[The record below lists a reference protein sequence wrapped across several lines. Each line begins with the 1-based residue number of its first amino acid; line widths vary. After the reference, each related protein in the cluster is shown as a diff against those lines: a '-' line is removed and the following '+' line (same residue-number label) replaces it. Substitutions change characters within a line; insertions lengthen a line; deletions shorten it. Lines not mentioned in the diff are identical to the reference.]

1 MIAFNAGIS
10 INAGK
15 RNVAPVWSAGRNQC
29 YEPKHNFF
37 VPARRLNRPCGASS
51 WRHRMHRFFGIED
64 ANTSIRRE
72 LLAGLS
78 TFLTMSFIIAVNP
91 VFLAD
96 AGIPFAAG
104 FVATVLATAIGTAIM
119 ALWAKWP
126 VAVAPGMGLNAYFA
140 YGLVLGGGFTWQQ
153 ALTAVFVASVL
164 FFLFS
169 LSRIRS
175 WLIGAIPASLRAGI
189 TAGIGLF
196 LAMIG
201 LQGMGLVVDDPDT
214 LLRLG
219 SVAAPELLLALV
231 GLLVM
236 AGLAARGIHGGILVT
251 ILGLSLVG
259 WVSGLAEF
267 GGIAAP
273 PPVASAALSLDFSQL
288 ASFSFLTVVFVLFF
302 LDFFDT
308 TGTLTGIADLA
319 GKRRADGSIE
329 NLDRAVLADT
339 GASVVGSLLGT
350 SSMTTYL
357 ESATGLR
364 AGGRTGLT
372 ALTVAALFL
381 LCLFFEPLFASIPP
395 FATAP
400 ALVFVAAGFLAPLA
414 GLDWDDMVTAVP
426 VMLMAVLMPLTFS
439 IAAGIAVGFIAHV
452 AICLLAGR
460 GQQVNAG
467 TWVITI
473 FGMLWLAT
481 PLIGS

>member
-1 MIAFNAGIS
+1 M
-10 INAGK
+10 
-15 RNVAPVWSAGRNQC
+15 
-29 YEPKHNFF
+29 
-37 VPARRLNRPCGASS
+37 
-51 WRHRMHRFFGIED
+51 MDRFFGLSE
-64 ANTSIRRE
+64 ANTTFRRE
-72 LLAGLS
+72 ILAGLS
-78 TFLTMSFIIAVNP
+78 TFLTMSFIVAVNP
-91 VFLAD
+91 MFLAD

-104 FVATVLATAIGTAIM
+104 FVATVLATSIGTAIM

-140 YGLVLGGGFTWQQ
+140 YGLVLGQGFTWQQ

-169 LSRIRS
+169 LSRLRS

-201 LQGMGLVVDDPDT
+201 LQGMGLVIDDPDT

-219 SVAAPELLLALV
+219 AVNTPDLLLALA
-231 GLLVM
+231 GLLMM
-236 AGLAARGIHGGILVT
+236 AGLAARGIQGGILLT
-251 ILGLSLVG
+251 ILALSLVG
-259 WVSGLAEF
+259 WASGLAEF
-267 GGIAAP
+267 GGVASAP
-273 PPVASAALSLDFSQL
+273 PMASAALALDFSTVM
-288 ASFSFLTVVFVLFF
+288 SFGFLSVVFVLFF

-319 GKRRADGSIE
+319 GKRRPDGSIE
-329 NLDRAVLADT
+329 KLDRAVLADT

-372 ALTVAALFL
+372 ALTVSALFL

-395 FATAP
+395 FAAAP
-400 ALVFVAAGFLAPLA
+400 ALVFVAAGFLAPL
-414 GLDWDDMVTAVP
+414 GRLDWDDMATAVP

-452 AICLLAGR
+452 VIFLLAGR
-460 GQQVNAG
+460 GREVNAG

-481 PLIGS
+481 PFIGA

>member
-1 MIAFNAGIS
+1 MN
-10 INAGK
+10 
-15 RNVAPVWSAGRNQC
+15 
-29 YEPKHNFF
+29 
-37 VPARRLNRPCGASS
+37 
-51 WRHRMHRFFGIED
+51 RFFGLD
-64 ANTSIRRE
+64 NANTTVRRE

-78 TFLTMSFIIAVNP
+78 TFLTMSFIVAVNP
-91 VFLAD
+91 SFLAD

-104 FVATVLATAIGTAIM
+104 FVATVLATAIGTTIM

-140 YGLVLGGGFTWQQ
+140 YGLVLGQGFTWQQ
-153 ALTAVFVASVL
+153 ALTAVFVASVV

-169 LSRIRS
+169 LSRLRS

-214 LLRLG
+214 LLKLG

-236 AGLAARGIHGGILVT
+236 AGLAARGIPGGILFT
-251 ILGLSLVG
+251 ILGLSLIG
-259 WVSGLAEF
+259 WMTGLAEF
-267 GGIAAP
+267 GGIASA
-273 PPVASAALSLDFSQL
+273 PPVASAALSLDFSQV

-319 GKRRADGSIE
+319 GKRRPDGSIE

-364 AGGRTGLT
+364 VGGRTGLT

-400 ALVFVAAGFLAPLA
+400 ALVFVAAGFLSPLT
-414 GLDWDDMVTAVP
+414 GLDWEDMVTAVP

-439 IAAGIAVGFIAHV
+439 IAAGIAVGFVAHV

-460 GQQVNAG
+460 SEQVNAG

-481 PLIGS
+481 PLIGG

>member
-1 MIAFNAGIS
+1 MN
-10 INAGK
+10 
-15 RNVAPVWSAGRNQC
+15 
-29 YEPKHNFF
+29 
-37 VPARRLNRPCGASS
+37 
-51 WRHRMHRFFGIED
+51 RFFGLDD
-64 ANTSIRRE
+64 ANTTVRRE

-78 TFLTMSFIIAVNP
+78 TFLTMSFIVAVNP
-91 VFLAD
+91 SFLAD

-104 FVATVLATAIGTAIM
+104 FVATVLATAVGTTIM

-140 YGLVLGGGFTWQQ
+140 YGLVLGQGFTWQQ
-153 ALTAVFVASVL
+153 ALTAVFVASAV

-169 LSRIRS
+169 LSRLRS

-214 LLRLG
+214 LLKLG

-236 AGLAARGIHGGILVT
+236 AGLAARGIPGGILFT
-251 ILGLSLVG
+251 ILGLSLIG
-259 WVSGLAEF
+259 WMTGLAEF
-267 GGIAAP
+267 GGIASA
-273 PPVASAALSLDFSQL
+273 PPVASAALSLDFSQV

-319 GKRRADGSIE
+319 GKRRPDGSIE

-364 AGGRTGLT
+364 VGGRTGLT

-400 ALVFVAAGFLAPLA
+400 ALVFVAAGFLSPLT
-414 GLDWDDMVTAVP
+414 GLDWEDMVTAVP

-452 AICLLAGR
+452 VICLLAGR
-460 GQQVNAG
+460 GEQVNAG

-481 PLIGS
+481 PLIGG

>member
-1 MIAFNAGIS
+1 
-10 INAGK
+10 
-15 RNVAPVWSAGRNQC
+15 
-29 YEPKHNFF
+29 
-37 VPARRLNRPCGASS
+37 
-51 WRHRMHRFFGIED
+51 MHRFFGLDD
-64 ANTSIRRE
+64 ANTTVRRE

-78 TFLTMSFIIAVNP
+78 TFLTMSFIVAVNP
-91 VFLAD
+91 SFLAD

-104 FVATVLATAIGTAIM
+104 FVATVLATAIGTTIM

-140 YGLVLGGGFTWQQ
+140 YGLVLGQGFTWQQ
-153 ALTAVFVASVL
+153 ALTAVFVASVV

-169 LSRIRS
+169 LSRLRS

-214 LLRLG
+214 LLKLG

-236 AGLAARGIHGGILVT
+236 AGLAARGIPGGILFT
-251 ILGLSLVG
+251 ILGLSLIG
-259 WVSGLAEF
+259 WMTGLAEF
-267 GGIAAP
+267 GGIASA
-273 PPVASAALSLDFSQL
+273 PPVASAALSLDFSQV

-319 GKRRADGSIE
+319 GKRRPDGSIE

-364 AGGRTGLT
+364 VGGRTGLT

-400 ALVFVAAGFLAPLA
+400 ALVFVAAGFLSPLT
-414 GLDWDDMVTAVP
+414 GLDWEDMVTAVP

-452 AICLLAGR
+452 VICLLAGR
-460 GQQVNAG
+460 GEQVNAG

-481 PLIGS
+481 PLIGG

>member
-1 MIAFNAGIS
+1 
-10 INAGK
+10 
-15 RNVAPVWSAGRNQC
+15 
-29 YEPKHNFF
+29 
-37 VPARRLNRPCGASS
+37 
-51 WRHRMHRFFGIED
+51 
-64 ANTSIRRE
+64 
-72 LLAGLS
+72 
-78 TFLTMSFIIAVNP
+78 
-91 VFLAD
+91 
-96 AGIPFAAG
+96 
-104 FVATVLATAIGTAIM
+104 M

-140 YGLVLGGGFTWQQ
+140 YGLVLGQGFTWQQ
-153 ALTAVFVASVL
+153 ALTAVFVASVV

-169 LSRIRS
+169 LSRLRS

-214 LLRLG
+214 LLKLG

-236 AGLAARGIHGGILVT
+236 AGLAARGIPGGILFT
-251 ILGLSLVG
+251 ILGLSLIG
-259 WVSGLAEF
+259 WMTGLAEF
-267 GGIAAP
+267 GGIASA
-273 PPVASAALSLDFSQL
+273 PPVASAALSLDFSQV

-319 GKRRADGSIE
+319 GKRRPDGSIE

-364 AGGRTGLT
+364 VGGRTGLT

-400 ALVFVAAGFLAPLA
+400 ALVFVAAGFLSPLT
-414 GLDWDDMVTAVP
+414 GLDWEDMVTAVP

-452 AICLLAGR
+452 VICLLAGR
-460 GQQVNAG
+460 GEQVNAG

-481 PLIGS
+481 PLIGG

>member
-1 MIAFNAGIS
+1 MD
-10 INAGK
+10 
-15 RNVAPVWSAGRNQC
+15 
-29 YEPKHNFF
+29 
-37 VPARRLNRPCGASS
+37 
-51 WRHRMHRFFGIED
+51 RFFGLSD
-64 ANTSIRRE
+64 SGTTFGRE
-72 LLAGLS
+72 IFAGIS
-78 TFLTMSFIIAVNP
+78 TFLTMAFIVAVNP
-91 VFLAD
+91 MFLQD
-96 AGIPFAAG
+96 AGIPFEAG
-104 FVATVLATAIGTAIM
+104 FVATVLATALGTAIM
-119 ALWAKWP
+119 GLWARWP

-140 YGLVLGGGFTWQQ
+140 YGLVLGQQFSWQQ
-153 ALTAVFVASVL
+153 ALTAVFIASVL
-164 FFLFS
+164 FLLFS
-169 LSRIRS
+169 LSRLRS
-175 WLIGAIPASLRAGI
+175 WLIGAIPAALRAGI

-201 LQGMGLVVDDPDT
+201 LQAMGLVVDDPDT
-214 LLRLG
+214 LLKLG
-219 SVAAPELLLALV
+219 DVGSPQLLLALA

-236 AGLAARGIHGGILVT
+236 AGLEARGIRGGILIT
-251 ILGLSLVG
+251 ILGLSLIG
-259 WVSGLAEF
+259 WATGLAEF
-267 GGIAAP
+267 GGIASA
-273 PPVASAALSLDFSQL
+273 PPVASAAFSLDFSMVS
-288 ASFSFLTVVFVLFF
+288 SFAFLSVVFVLFF

-308 TGTLTGIADLA
+308 TGTLTGIADIA

-329 NLDRAVLADT
+329 NLDRAVVADT

-364 AGGRTGLT
+364 AGGKTGLT

-400 ALVFVAAGFLAPLA
+400 ALVFVAAGFLAPL
-414 GLDWDDMVTAVP
+414 GRLDWDDMATAVP

-452 AICLLAGR
+452 VIFILAGR
-460 GQQVNAG
+460 GREVNAG

-481 PLIGS
+481 PFIGA

>member
-1 MIAFNAGIS
+1 MN
-10 INAGK
+10 
-15 RNVAPVWSAGRNQC
+15 
-29 YEPKHNFF
+29 
-37 VPARRLNRPCGASS
+37 
-51 WRHRMHRFFGIED
+51 RFFGLDD
-64 ANTSIRRE
+64 ANTTVRRE

-78 TFLTMSFIIAVNP
+78 TFLTMSFIVAVNP
-91 VFLAD
+91 MFLAE

-104 FVATVLATAIGTAIM
+104 FVATVLATAIGTTIM

-140 YGLVLGGGFTWQQ
+140 YGLVLGQGFTWQQ
-153 ALTAVFVASVL
+153 ALTAVFVASVV

-169 LSRIRS
+169 LSRIRG

-214 LLRLG
+214 LLKLG

-236 AGLAARGIHGGILVT
+236 AGLAARGIHSGILVT
-251 ILGLSLVG
+251 ILGLSLIG
-259 WVSGLAEF
+259 WASGLAEF
-267 GGIAAP
+267 GGIASA
-273 PPVASAALSLDFSQL
+273 PPVASAAFSLDFSQV
-288 ASFSFLTVVFVLFF
+288 ASFGFLTVVFVLFF

-319 GKRRADGSIE
+319 GKRRPDGSIE

-364 AGGRTGLT
+364 VGGRTGLT

-381 LCLFFEPLFASIPP
+381 LCLFLEPLFASIPP

-400 ALVFVAAGFLAPLA
+400 ALVFVAAGFLSPLA

-452 AICLLAGR
+452 VICLLAGR
-460 GQQVNAG
+460 GQQINAG

-481 PLIGS
+481 PLIGG

>member
-1 MIAFNAGIS
+1 MN
-10 INAGK
+10 
-15 RNVAPVWSAGRNQC
+15 
-29 YEPKHNFF
+29 
-37 VPARRLNRPCGASS
+37 
-51 WRHRMHRFFGIED
+51 RFFGLDD
-64 ANTSIRRE
+64 ANTTVRRE

-78 TFLTMSFIIAVNP
+78 TFLTMSFIVAVNP
-91 VFLAD
+91 SFLAD

-104 FVATVLATAIGTAIM
+104 FVATVLATAVGTTIM

-140 YGLVLGGGFTWQQ
+140 YGLVLGQGFTWQQ
-153 ALTAVFVASVL
+153 ALTAVFVASVV

-169 LSRIRS
+169 LSRLRS

-214 LLRLG
+214 LLKLG

-236 AGLAARGIHGGILVT
+236 AGLAARGIPGGILFT
-251 ILGLSLVG
+251 ILGLSLIG
-259 WVSGLAEF
+259 WMTGLAEF
-267 GGIAAP
+267 GGIASA
-273 PPVASAALSLDFSQL
+273 PPVASAALSLDFSQV

-319 GKRRADGSIE
+319 GKRRPDGSIE

-364 AGGRTGLT
+364 VGGRTGLT

-400 ALVFVAAGFLAPLA
+400 ALVFVAAGFLSPLT
-414 GLDWDDMVTAVP
+414 GLDWEDMVTAVP

-452 AICLLAGR
+452 VICLLAGR
-460 GQQVNAG
+460 GEQVNAG

-481 PLIGS
+481 PLIGG

>member
-1 MIAFNAGIS
+1 MN
-10 INAGK
+10 
-15 RNVAPVWSAGRNQC
+15 
-29 YEPKHNFF
+29 
-37 VPARRLNRPCGASS
+37 
-51 WRHRMHRFFGIED
+51 RFFGIDD
-64 ANTSIRRE
+64 ANTSVRRE

-140 YGLVLGGGFTWQQ
+140 YGLVLGQGFSWQQ
-153 ALTAVFVASVL
+153 ALTAVFVASLL

-169 LSRIRS
+169 LSRIRG
-175 WLIGAIPASLRAGI
+175 WLISAIPASLRAGI

-236 AGLAARGIHGGILVT
+236 AGLAARGIHGGILIT

-259 WVSGLAEF
+259 WISGLAEF

-319 GKRRADGSIE
+319 GKRRDDGSIE

-481 PLIGS
+481 PLIGG

>member
-1 MIAFNAGIS
+1 MN
-10 INAGK
+10 
-15 RNVAPVWSAGRNQC
+15 
-29 YEPKHNFF
+29 
-37 VPARRLNRPCGASS
+37 
-51 WRHRMHRFFGIED
+51 RFFGLD
-64 ANTSIRRE
+64 NANTTVRRE

-91 VFLAD
+91 MFLAD

-104 FVATVLATAIGTAIM
+104 FVATVLATAVGTTIM

-140 YGLVLGGGFTWQQ
+140 YGLVLGQGFTWQQ
-153 ALTAVFVASVL
+153 ALTAVFVASVV

-169 LSRIRS
+169 LSRLRS

-214 LLRLG
+214 LLKLG

-236 AGLAARGIHGGILVT
+236 AGLAARGIPGGILFT
-251 ILGLSLVG
+251 ILGLSLIG
-259 WVSGLAEF
+259 WMTGLAEF
-267 GGIAAP
+267 GGIASA
-273 PPVASAALSLDFSQL
+273 PPVASAALSLDFSQV

-319 GKRRADGSIE
+319 GKHRPDGSIE

-364 AGGRTGLT
+364 VGGRTGLT

-400 ALVFVAAGFLAPLA
+400 ALVFVAAGFLSPLT
-414 GLDWDDMVTAVP
+414 GLDWEDMVTAVP

-452 AICLLAGR
+452 VICLLAGR
-460 GQQVNAG
+460 GEQVNAG

-481 PLIGS
+481 PLIGG

>member
-1 MIAFNAGIS
+1 M
-10 INAGK
+10 
-15 RNVAPVWSAGRNQC
+15 
-29 YEPKHNFF
+29 
-37 VPARRLNRPCGASS
+37 
-51 WRHRMHRFFGIED
+51 
-64 ANTSIRRE
+64 
-72 LLAGLS
+72 
-78 TFLTMSFIIAVNP
+78 
-91 VFLAD
+91 FLAD

-104 FVATVLATAIGTAIM
+104 FVATVLATAVGTTIM

-140 YGLVLGGGFTWQQ
+140 YGLVLGQGFTWQQ
-153 ALTAVFVASVL
+153 ALTAVFVASVV

-169 LSRIRS
+169 LSRLRS

-214 LLRLG
+214 LLKLG

-236 AGLAARGIHGGILVT
+236 AGLAARGIPGGILFT
-251 ILGLSLVG
+251 ILGLSLIG
-259 WVSGLAEF
+259 WMTGLAEF
-267 GGIAAP
+267 GGIASA
-273 PPVASAALSLDFSQL
+273 PPVASAALSLDFSQV

-319 GKRRADGSIE
+319 GKRRPDGSIE

-364 AGGRTGLT
+364 VGGRTGLT

-400 ALVFVAAGFLAPLA
+400 ALVFVAAGFLSPLT
-414 GLDWDDMVTAVP
+414 GLDWEDMVTAVP

-452 AICLLAGR
+452 VICLLAGR
-460 GQQVNAG
+460 GEQVNAG

-481 PLIGS
+481 PLIGG

>member
-1 MIAFNAGIS
+1 
-10 INAGK
+10 
-15 RNVAPVWSAGRNQC
+15 
-29 YEPKHNFF
+29 
-37 VPARRLNRPCGASS
+37 
-51 WRHRMHRFFGIED
+51 MHRFFGLDD
-64 ANTSIRRE
+64 ANTTVRRE

-78 TFLTMSFIIAVNP
+78 TFLTMSFIVAVNP
-91 VFLAD
+91 SFLAD

-104 FVATVLATAIGTAIM
+104 FVATVLATAIGTTIM

-140 YGLVLGGGFTWQQ
+140 YGLVLGQGFTWQQ
-153 ALTAVFVASVL
+153 ALTAVFVASVV

-169 LSRIRS
+169 LSRLRS

-214 LLRLG
+214 LLKLG
-219 SVAAPELLLALV
+219 SIAAPELLLALV

-236 AGLAARGIHGGILVT
+236 AGLAARGIPGGILFT
-251 ILGLSLVG
+251 ILGLSLIG
-259 WVSGLAEF
+259 WMTGLAEF
-267 GGIAAP
+267 GGIASA
-273 PPVASAALSLDFSQL
+273 PPVASAALSLDFSQV
-288 ASFSFLTVVFVLFF
+288 ASFGFLTVVFVLFF

-319 GKRRADGSIE
+319 GKRRPDGSIE

-364 AGGRTGLT
+364 VGGRTGLT

-400 ALVFVAAGFLAPLA
+400 ALVFVAAGFLSPLT
-414 GLDWDDMVTAVP
+414 GLDWEDMVTAVP

-452 AICLLAGR
+452 VICLLAGR
-460 GQQVNAG
+460 GEQVNAG

-481 PLIGS
+481 PLIGG

>member
-1 MIAFNAGIS
+1 MN
-10 INAGK
+10 
-15 RNVAPVWSAGRNQC
+15 
-29 YEPKHNFF
+29 
-37 VPARRLNRPCGASS
+37 
-51 WRHRMHRFFGIED
+51 RFFGLD
-64 ANTSIRRE
+64 NANTTVRRE

-78 TFLTMSFIIAVNP
+78 TFLTMSFIVAVNP
-91 VFLAD
+91 SFLAD

-104 FVATVLATAIGTAIM
+104 FVATVLATAIGTTIM

-140 YGLVLGGGFTWQQ
+140 YGLVLGQGFTWQQ
-153 ALTAVFVASVL
+153 ALTAVFVASVV

-169 LSRIRS
+169 LSRLRS

-214 LLRLG
+214 LLKLG

-236 AGLAARGIHGGILVT
+236 AGLAARGIPGGILFT
-251 ILGLSLVG
+251 ILGLSLIG
-259 WVSGLAEF
+259 WMTGLAEF
-267 GGIAAP
+267 GGIASA
-273 PPVASAALSLDFSQL
+273 PPVASAALSLDFSQV

-319 GKRRADGSIE
+319 GKRRPDGSIE

-364 AGGRTGLT
+364 VGGRTGLT

-400 ALVFVAAGFLAPLA
+400 ALVFVAAGFLSPLT
-414 GLDWDDMVTAVP
+414 GLDWEDMVTAVP

-452 AICLLAGR
+452 VICLLAGR
-460 GQQVNAG
+460 GEQVNAG

-481 PLIGS
+481 PLIGG